1 MRGIRH
7 ADDEQE
13 ERKEEEE
20 KGNEERGEE
29 KQWNLPR
36 VASLSLKV
44 CYQRLQLD
52 LLFGSKQTERANFSN
67 FDRR

>member
-1 MRGIRH
+1 MRRRRH
-7 ADDEQE
+7 TDDEQE

-20 KGNEERGEE
+20 EGNKERGEE
-29 KQWNLPR
+29 KQWNLLR

-52 LLFGSKQTERANFSN
+52 LLFGFKQTERANFS
-67 FDRR
+67 RR